1 MEVRNKVRSVAHD
14 LDVTKITVVGIP
26 DRPGIAASLFGNLA
40 EKSIAVDMIV
50 QNVSEEGLTDISI
63 TVNSDAAAEAE
74 RIMIETHASFGARR
88 IMRDDNVAKVSVV
101 GIGMKSQAGVAARAF
116 AALARDRINI
126 QMISTSEIS
135 ISVIVVEG
143 QADEAIRSL
152 HREFIA

>member
-1 MEVRNKVRSVAHD
+1 
-14 LDVTKITVVGIP
+14 
-26 DRPGIAASLFGNLA
+26 
-40 EKSIAVDMIV
+40 
-50 QNVSEEGLTDISI
+50 
-63 TVNSDAAAEAE
+63 
-74 RIMIETHASFGARR
+74 
-88 IMRDDNVAKVSVV
+88 MRDDNVAKVSVV

-143 QADEAIRSL
+143 QADEAVRSL